1 MSEDKVN
8 HLSQHGR
15 EDDPYETIKVLRARL
30 TPEEYVGALKFNIYK
45 NMDRHRDKGGFEDLQ
60 MAHWYMNELM
70 AYVSRK
76 GYDNIYPLI
85 SLSRSDLEARAGSG
99 AVSEEGQG
107 QDSAESLARRLSP
120 EPVKQPKRKHEA
132 TE

>member
-8 HLSQHGR
+8 HLSRQGR

-45 NMDRHRDKGGFEDLQ
+45 NMDRHRDEGGLEDLQ

-70 AYVSRK
+70 AYVGRK

-99 AVSEEGQG
+99 AVSEDGQG

-120 EPVKQPKRKHEA
+120 EPVKEPKRKHEA